1 MNTIRRLQRQL
12 VVSHKAILCIINTI
26 KYYYTSPHNETKEQL
41 CTDWVSC
48 KHWSMM
54 FLCTLIHFCLT
65 ANKFVDTEL
74 FTNFFFTKKATLLK
88 NTSVTR
94 TGPYCLCNHIL
105 EALWRVNIT
114 QATWPWKSDV
124 RQTKRPQTKRRK
136 KICWDCNNNTVK
148 YQQGYC
154 FLLGKRNGGL
164 SNPHWA
170 HMHPS

>member
-1 MNTIRRLQRQL
+1 MKWNHSTSHCASTWHVDIIFCSLPSLRVTSKPDLDSIFLKRKLKIIVWMNTIRRLQRQL

-74 FTNFFFTKKATLLK
+74 FTNFFLPKKQRFSKTHKSQGQGLTAF
-88 NTSVTR
+88 VTTFLR
-94 TGPYCLCNHIL
+94 LC
-105 EALWRVNIT
+105 EE
-114 QATWPWKSDV
+114 
-124 RQTKRPQTKRRK
+124 
-136 KICWDCNNNTVK
+136 
-148 YQQGYC
+148 
-154 FLLGKRNGGL
+154 
-164 SNPHWA
+164 
-170 HMHPS
+170 